1 MRLINIRNIYF
12 LSTHVNNI
20 SIYLIHMWTDLKY
33 LALLEP
39 SLDRKL
45 NHKCLRVSVDS
56 HGLWHIFLHGIALV
70 ESLNKQHISSLF
82 WFQIT
87 EAYLFC
93 SQLQEPCAFR
103 DGLTLQHHL
112 LATELSL
119 LEWENYFFMM
129 RKHGFPT
136 VF

>member
-1 MRLINIRNIYF
+1 MQHILFIHTCEQHINIFDPY
-12 LSTHVNNI
+12 VNRFKV
-20 SIYLIHMWTDLKY
+20 KY

-39 SLDRKL
+39 SFDRKL
-45 NHKCLRVSVDS
+45 NHKCLRVSTDS

-70 ESLNKQHISSLF
+70 GSLNKRHISSLF

-119 LEWENYFFMM
+119 LEWGNYFFMM